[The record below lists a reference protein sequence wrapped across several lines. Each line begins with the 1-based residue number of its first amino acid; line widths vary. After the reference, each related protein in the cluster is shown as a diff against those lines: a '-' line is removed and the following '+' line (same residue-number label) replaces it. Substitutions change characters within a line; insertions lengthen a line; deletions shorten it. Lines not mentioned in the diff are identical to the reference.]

1 MQVKSMAQGDGWT
14 PMDTEEMSDHVWAV
28 RRNVSLGLKL
38 MAGKKYSEDIVVPMA
53 VVPTVID
60 ELAKL
65 NHPSGIQVLG
75 YGHLGDGN
83 IHVNI
88 LKMNASDTD
97 WDRHAGE
104 VIAQVMDLA
113 VRHGGSIS
121 GEHGIGV
128 TKKDFMP
135 LVFSNHD
142 VSIMRQIKAV
152 VDPNQLLN
160 TGKIFNA

>member
-1 MQVKSMAQGDGWT
+1 
-14 PMDTEEMSDHVWAV
+14 
-28 RRNVSLGLKL
+28 
-38 MAGKKYSEDIVVPMA
+38 
-53 VVPTVID
+53 
-60 ELAKL
+60 
-65 NHPSGIQVLG
+65 
-75 YGHLGDGN
+75 
-83 IHVNI
+83 
-88 LKMNASDTD
+88 MNASDTD